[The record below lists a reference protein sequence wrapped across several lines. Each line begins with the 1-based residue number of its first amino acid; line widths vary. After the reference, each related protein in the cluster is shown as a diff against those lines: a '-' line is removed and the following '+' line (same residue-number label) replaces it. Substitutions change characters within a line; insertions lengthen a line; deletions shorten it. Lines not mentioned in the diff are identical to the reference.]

1 MDFLHEVGDVVLLAE
16 RDLVDEVGVQ
26 DIHAGIDHIRLL
38 GFLPQ
43 GSHEAVLTCLYH
55 AVGDADALHGGDDGD
70 VVVIATVVVVHVAV
84 VLVDDDVAVAHE
96 EGSVDATLEEA
107 HAADGAQGLVFL
119 GDVVVVGQ
127 VVDVV
132 LDEVVLVVHREV
144 ELAAAYA
151 HELVHNLLEDG
162 LLAYGHEGLGDD
174 VGNGAQTCSQTSR
187 HDDHGEIYLL
197 ACWLLLLLGD
207 VLPEHHVH
215 EASVLAHHGHALRT
229 ETLHLALD
237 ALLRFTDRGIYLVGI
252 EDALHGVGDGIAL
265 DDGTLDVPDCQQAQ
279 EPLPVHH
286 EEILHMRLVHLRHR
300 RQKRRRRKN
309 RSVLYFI

>member
-1 MDFLHEVGDVVLLAE
+1 MGT
-16 RDLVDEVGVQ
+16 R
-26 DIHAGIDHIRLL
+26 
-38 GFLPQ
+38 
-43 GSHEAVLTCLYH
+43 
-55 AVGDADALHGGDDGD
+55 
-70 VVVIATVVVVHVAV
+70 
-84 VLVDDDVAVAHE
+84 
-96 EGSVDATLEEA
+96 
-107 HAADGAQGLVFL
+107 
-119 GDVVVVGQ
+119 
-127 VVDVV
+127 
-132 LDEVVLVVHREV
+132 
-144 ELAAAYA
+144 
-151 HELVHNLLEDG
+151 
-162 LLAYGHEGLGDD
+162 GLGDD